1 MFYSL
6 FLHMTVHKI
15 LNAQYSMLNFQY
27 TRFLICLFF
36 IAGCL
41 LNSCTT
47 VDLYEKTVAVPDHE
61 WNGSYKPEF
70 EFTIS
75 DTTAFYQA
83 YFVIRHTEKYNY
95 NNIWINYYYQPPADT
110 LHKETREFQLAT
122 NDKGWLGTGMDDI
135 YEHRIKLTPV
145 ANQVKRAGTY
155 KFILENIMREDPLK
169 QVLNVG
175 IRIEKVQ

>member
-1 MFYSL
+1 MFCRL
-6 FLHMTVHKI
+6 FLHMGFHKI
-15 LNAQYSMLNFQY
+15 FNAQFSMFNFQF
-27 TRFLICLFF
+27 RKFIICLLP
-36 IAGCL
+36 IAGGL

-61 WNGSYKPEF
+61 WKSSYKPEF
-70 EFTIS
+70 NFIIS
-75 DTTAFYQA
+75 DTTALYQA

-110 LHKETREFQLAT
+110 VHKEAREFQLAT

-145 ANQVKRAGTY
+145 ADKVKGAGNY
-155 KFILENIMREDPLK
+155 KFILENIMREDPL
-169 QVLNVG
+169 QHVLNVG